1 MTLRGLRWLVAC
13 AMLATMAWAAPA
25 LASPIVFTDA
35 GAAVADIADGVLS
48 FQTVLGNPLN
58 GNAPGPLTSGR
69 REINWDGGGGV
80 STTAPA
86 GTPFTGFQNI
96 RGALFTTQGTGF
108 VQATPSGLATTFG
121 NATYGTIFQT
131 FSPLRLFTPVGSN
144 ITDTTFFIP
153 GSNGAIPATVSAF
166 GAVFIDVDLA
176 GTSLQFFDLQ
186 GSSLGTFAVPVGT
199 TADGSLSFLGVAFTT
214 ERIARVRIVSGNS
227 ALGPNDNPG
236 GGVDVVALDDLLFA
250 EPRAVPEPAGLMLV
264 GLGAGILAL
273 MSRLRARQT

>member
-1 MTLRGLRWLVAC
+1 MTPRGLRWSVAC
-13 AMLATMAWAAPA
+13 AVLATMAWAAPA
-25 LASPIVFTDA
+25 LAAPIVVTDA
-35 GAAVADIADGVLS
+35 GAAAADIADGVLS
-48 FQTVLGNPLN
+48 FQTILGNPLN

-80 STTAPA
+80 SATATA
-86 GTPFTGFQNI
+86 GTPFAGFQNI
-96 RGALFTTQGTGF
+96 RGALFTTPGTGF

-144 ITDTTFFIP
+144 LTDATFFIP

-166 GAVFIDVDLA
+166 GAVFADVDLA

-199 TADGSLSFLGVAFTT
+199 TADASLSFLGVAFTSG
-214 ERIARVRIVSGNS
+214 ERIARVRIVSGNT
-227 ALGPNDNPG
+227 ALGPNDG

-264 GLGAGILAL
+264 GLGAGVLAL
-273 MSRLRARQT
+273 LSRLRARRT